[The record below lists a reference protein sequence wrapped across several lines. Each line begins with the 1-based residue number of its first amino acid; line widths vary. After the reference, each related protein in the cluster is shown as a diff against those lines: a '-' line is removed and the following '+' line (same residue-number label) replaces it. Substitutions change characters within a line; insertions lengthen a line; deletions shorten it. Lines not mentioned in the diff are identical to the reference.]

1 MSRLIFACLAVLAAL
16 SLSGCAFLNSLDRNL
31 ERQVDVWMKQHE
43 YARVI
48 DTLRYIGPSNP
59 NYKSLQRKRQLAL
72 AESKKYEQTEIA
84 RAMTL
89 MEKGEWYEADITL
102 QDAMDKLP
110 PSMALDKTY
119 RDFSAARDQHL
130 KDLYCALYRN
140 KADWLIMNRPVQ
152 EQLKKTQPDASKTQR
167 IFSQYDND
175 TTQVYAELLDCG
187 KDAAGRNDLQLAL
200 HSYKLASKLRTD
212 KALNTTLARLQQVID
227 RKRAVTQ
234 SGQAQA
240 LSQLGQNLLDK
251 SKQALAAG
259 DLKLAIRH
267 YEKIPDADKQLPPVV
282 AYDADMNRRIHENVR
297 QGIELGRKLYSQ
309 GQVEQALA
317 VWKKLRDIDPDNEN
331 LLKHIERAER
341 VLDKIKQL
349 RKEQTQSSTSQP
361 AGNGK

>member
-1 MSRLIFACLAVLAAL
+1 MSRRIFSCLAVLAAL
-16 SLSGCAFLNSLDRNL
+16 SLSGCAFLDSLDSNL

-48 DTLRYIGPSNP
+48 DTLRYIGPSDP
-59 NYKSLQRKRQLAL
+59 HYKSLQRKRQLAL
-72 AESKKYEQTEIA
+72 AESKRYEQTEIA
-84 RAMTL
+84 RAMAL

-110 PSMALDKTY
+110 SSKALDKTY
-119 RDFSAARDQHL
+119 HDFSAARDLHL
-130 KDLYCALYRN
+130 QMLYCELSRN
-140 KADWLIMNRPVQ
+140 RADWLISNRPVQ
-152 EQLKKTQPDASKTQR
+152 EQLKKTQPDAGKAQR
-167 IFSQYDND
+167 IFSQYASD
-175 TTQVYAELLDCG
+175 TKQVYAELLDCG
-187 KDAAGRNDLQLAL
+187 KDAADRNDLPLAL
-200 HSYKLASKLRTD
+200 RSYKLASKLRVD
-212 KALNTTLARLQQVID
+212 KELSATLARLQQAID
-227 RKRAVTQ
+227 RKQDVSQA
-234 SGQAQA
+234 GQGRA

-267 YEKIPDADKQLPPVV
+267 YQKIPDADKQLPPVV
-282 AYDADMNRRIHENVR
+282 AFDADMNRRIHENVR

-331 LLKHIERAER
+331 LLNHIERAER

-349 RKEQTQSSTSQP
+349 RKEQTPSSTPQP
-361 AGNGK
+361 AASGH